1 MPMNISATFTTAP
14 SPITRPLPELASVH
28 MQQKGKF
35 EMAEIPAGPLVSA
48 DWVKDNLSNPKLR
61 IFEVSVDPGVY
72 AAAHI
77 PGAFNLDWHVDLVD
91 TVNRDIAS
99 REKLQAKLREAGVD
113 ADTNIVIYGDH
124 NNWFAAW
131 GAWVLDV
138 YGLGAKVKLLDGGRK
153 LWEARKLPVTAD
165 LPKFAASTL
174 TLADRNE
181 ALRARLTNVLDIAQ
195 GRVDGKLVDI
205 RSPDEYTGKIFAPEG
220 VKELSIRAGHVPGA
234 ENVPWGTIV
243 NEDGTFKPVD
253 EIRAIYAAKGVDG
266 TKPVITYCR
275 IGERSSHSWFA
286 LKRILGYDVR
296 NYDGSWTEYG
306 NAVGVPVENTA
317 GTVWLGK

>member
-1 MPMNISATFTTAP
+1 MSN
-14 SPITRPLPELASVH
+14 ASNS
-28 MQQKGKF
+28 
-35 EMAEIPAGPLVSA
+35 PLVTA
-48 DWVKDNLSNPKLR
+48 DWVQEHLNDPKVR

-72 AAAHI
+72 AAGHI
-77 PGAFNLDWHVDLVD
+77 PGAVNLDWHVDLVD
-91 TVNRDIAS
+91 TINRDIAP
-99 REKLQAKLREAGVD
+99 REKLQGKLREAGVEP
-113 ADTNIVIYGDH
+113 DTTIIIYGDH

-138 YGLGAKVKLLDGGRK
+138 YGLGGQVKLLDGGRK

-165 LPKFAASTL
+165 VPSFAASNITL
-174 TLADRNE
+174 SERNE
-181 ALRARLTNVLDIAQ
+181 TLRARLVDVLAFARGDIA
-195 GRVDGKLVDI
+195 GKLVDI
-205 RSPDEYTGKIFAPEG
+205 RSPDEYAGRIFAPEG

-234 ENVPWGTIV
+234 VNVPWATIV
-243 NEDGTFKPVD
+243 NDDGTFKPVD
-253 EIRAIYAAKGVDG
+253 EIRKIYADKGVDG
-266 TKPVITYCR
+266 SKPVITYCR

-306 NAVGVPVENTA
+306 NAVGVPVQNEA

>member
-1 MPMNISATFTTAP
+1 
-14 SPITRPLPELASVH
+14 
-28 MQQKGKF
+28 
-35 EMAEIPAGPLVSA
+35 MAADKSPLVTA
-48 DWVKDNLSNPKLR
+48 DWVSKNLDNPKVR

-72 AAAHI
+72 ERAHI
-77 PGAFNLDWHVDLVD
+77 PGAVNLDWHVDLVD

-99 REKLQAKLREAGVD
+99 REKLQETLRKAGVQN
-113 ADTNIVIYGDH
+113 DTTIVIYGDH

-138 YGLGAKVKLLDGGRK
+138 YGLGDQVKLLDGGRK

-165 LPKFAASTL
+165 VPNFPASTIAL
-174 TLADRNE
+174 SQRNE
-181 ALRARLTNVLDIAQ
+181 KLRARLADVLAIAE
-195 GRVDGKLVDI
+195 GRTRGKLIDI
-205 RSPDEYTGKIFAPEG
+205 RSPDEYQGKIFAPEG
-220 VKELSIRAGHVPGA
+220 VKELSIRAGHIPGA
-234 ENVPWGTIV
+234 ENVPWATIV
-243 NEDGTFKPVD
+243 NDDGTFKPVD

-266 TKPVITYCR
+266 SDPVVTYCR

-306 NAVGVPVENTA
+306 NAVGVPVTNKS
-317 GTVWLGK
+317 GTIWLGK

>member
-1 MPMNISATFTTAP
+1 MSNANDT
-14 SPITRPLPELASVH
+14 
-28 MQQKGKF
+28 
-35 EMAEIPAGPLVSA
+35 PLVTA
-48 DWVKDNLSNPKLR
+48 DWVEDHLSDPKVR

-72 AAAHI
+72 AAAHL
-77 PGAFNLDWHVDLVD
+77 PGAVNLDWHVDLVD
-91 TVNRDIAS
+91 TINRDIAP
-99 REKLQAKLREAGVD
+99 REKLEAKLREAGVE
-113 ADTNIVIYGDH
+113 ADTTIVIYGDH

-138 YGLGAKVKLLDGGRK
+138 YGLGAQVKLLDGGRK
-153 LWEARKLPVTAD
+153 LWEARKLPVTAEV
-165 LPKFAASTL
+165 PQFAHSNIS
-174 TLADRNE
+174 LAPRNE
-181 ALRARLTNVLDIAQ
+181 GLRARLADVLAFARNEVA
-195 GRVDGKLVDI
+195 GSLVDI
-205 RSPDEYTGKIFAPEG
+205 RSPDEYAGRVFAPEG

-234 ENVPWGTIV
+234 VNVPWATIV

-253 EIRAIYAAKGVDG
+253 EIRRIYADKGVDG
-266 TKPVITYCR
+266 SKPVITYCR

-306 NAVGVPVENTA
+306 NAVGVPVHNEA

>member
-1 MPMNISATFTTAP
+1 M
-14 SPITRPLPELASVH
+14 VD
-28 MQQKGKF
+28 
-35 EMAEIPAGPLVSA
+35 IPAGPLVTA
-48 DWVKDNLSNPKLR
+48 AWVEANLANPNIR

-72 AAAHI
+72 AAGHI
-77 PGAFNLDWHVDLVD
+77 PGAVNLDWHVDLVD

-99 REKLQAKLREAGVD
+99 REKLEGKLRAAGVD
-113 ADTNIVIYGDH
+113 ADTTIVIYGDH

-131 GAWVLDV
+131 GAWVLEI

-153 LWEARKLPVTAD
+153 LWEASKLPVTAEV
-165 LPKFAASTL
+165 PSFTASNL
-174 TLADRNE
+174 ILAERNE
-181 ALRARLTNVLDIAQ
+181 ALRARLPNVLDIAQ
-195 GRVDGKLVDI
+195 GRIDGKLVDI
-205 RSPDEYTGKIFAPEG
+205 RSPDEYSGKIFAPEG

-253 EIRAIYAAKGVDG
+253 DIRAIYAAKGVDG
-266 TKPVITYCR
+266 SKPVITYCR

-317 GTVWLGK
+317 GTIWLGK

>member
-1 MPMNISATFTTAP
+1 
-14 SPITRPLPELASVH
+14 
-28 MQQKGKF
+28 
-35 EMAEIPAGPLVSA
+35 MANNDKSPLVTA
-48 DWVKDNLSNPKLR
+48 DWVQANLGNPKVR

-77 PGAFNLDWHVDLVD
+77 PGAVNLDWHVDLVD

-99 REKLQAKLREAGVD
+99 REKLEAKLRAAGVEP
-113 ADTNIVIYGDH
+113 DTTIVIYGDH

-138 YGLGAKVKLLDGGRK
+138 YGLGANVQLLDGGRK
-153 LWEARKLPVTAD
+153 LWEARSLPMTAEV
-165 LPKFAASTL
+165 PSFPASSITL
-174 TLADRNE
+174 TERNE
-181 ALRARLTNVLDIAQ
+181 KLRARLADVLAIAE
-195 GRVDGKLVDI
+195 GREAGRLIDI
-205 RSPDEYTGKIFAPEG
+205 RSPDEYAGKIFAPEG

-234 ENVPWGTIV
+234 ENVPWATIV
-243 NEDGTFKPVD
+243 NDDGTFKSVD
-253 EIRAIYAAKGVDG
+253 EIRAIYAAKGIDG
-266 TKPVITYCR
+266 SLPVVTYCR

-306 NAVGVPVENTA
+306 NAVGVPVTNKT

>member
-1 MPMNISATFTTAP
+1 MSKL
-14 SPITRPLPELASVH
+14 SDS
-28 MQQKGKF
+28 
-35 EMAEIPAGPLVSA
+35 PLVTA
-48 DWVKDNLSNPKLR
+48 DWVKAHLDDPKVR

-72 AAAHI
+72 AASHV
-77 PGAFNLDWHVDLVD
+77 PGAVNLDWHVDLVD

-99 REKLQAKLREAGVD
+99 REKLQDKLRAAGVGS
-113 ADTNIVIYGDH
+113 DTTIVIYGDH

-138 YGLGAKVKLLDGGRK
+138 YGLGRQVKLLDGGRK

-165 LPKFAASTL
+165 VPGFSASNIAL
-174 TLADRNE
+174 GERNE
-181 ALRARLTNVLDIAQ
+181 ALRARLVDVLAFAR
-195 GRVDGKLVDI
+195 GEVAGKLVDI
-205 RSPDEYTGKIFAPEG
+205 RSPDEYAGRIFAPEG

-234 ENVPWGTIV
+234 VNVPWATIV
-243 NEDGTFKPVD
+243 NDDGTFKPVD
-253 EIRAIYAAKGVDG
+253 EIRRIYADKGVDG
-266 TKPVITYCR
+266 SRPVITYCR

-306 NAVGVPVENTA
+306 NAVGVPVQNEA

>member
-1 MPMNISATFTTAP
+1 
-14 SPITRPLPELASVH
+14 
-28 MQQKGKF
+28 
-35 EMAEIPAGPLVSA
+35 MAEIPAGPLVSA
-48 DWVKDNLSNPKLR
+48 DWVKDNLDNPKLR

-113 ADTNIVIYGDH
+113 TDTNIVIYGDH

-165 LPKFAASTL
+165 LPKFAGSIL

>member
-1 MPMNISATFTTAP
+1 
-14 SPITRPLPELASVH
+14 
-28 MQQKGKF
+28 
-35 EMAEIPAGPLVSA
+35 MADIPAGPLVTA
-48 DWVKDNLSNPKLR
+48 DWVAANLDNPNLR

-77 PGAFNLDWHVDLVD
+77 PGAVNLDWHVDLVD

-99 REKLQAKLREAGVD
+99 REKLQAKLRAAGVTPE
-113 ADTNIVIYGDH
+113 TNIVIYGDH

-138 YGLGAKVKLLDGGRK
+138 YGLGAQVKLLDGGRK
-153 LWEARKLPVTAD
+153 LWEARKLPVTAEV
-165 LPKFAASTL
+165 PGFAASNL
-174 TLADRNE
+174 TLGERNE
-181 ALRARLTNVLDIAQ
+181 ALRARLPNVLDIAQ

-205 RSPDEYTGKIFAPEG
+205 RSPDEYSGKIFAPEG

-243 NEDGTFKPVD
+243 NDDGTFKPVED
-253 EIRAIYAAKGVDG
+253 IRAIYAAKGVDG
-266 TKPVITYCR
+266 SKPVITYCR

-286 LKRILGYDVR
+286 LKRMLGYDVR

-317 GTVWLGK
+317 GTIWLGK

>member
-1 MPMNISATFTTAP
+1 MTTTP
-14 SPITRPLPELASVH
+14 SS
-28 MQQKGKF
+28 
-35 EMAEIPAGPLVSA
+35 PLVTA
-48 DWVKDNLSNPKLR
+48 DWVKDNLSNPKVR
-61 IFEVSVDPGVY
+61 IFEVSVNPEVY
-72 AAAHI
+72 AAGHI
-77 PGAFNLDWHVDLVD
+77 PGAVNLDWHVDLVD

-99 REKLQAKLREAGVD
+99 KEKLQKTLRAAGVNPD
-113 ADTNIVIYGDH
+113 MTIVIYGDH

-138 YGLGAKVKLLDGGRK
+138 YGLGDNVKLLDGGRK
-153 LWEARKLPVTAD
+153 YWEAHKLPLTAEV
-165 LPKFAASTL
+165 PAFKASSL
-174 TLADRNE
+174 TLGNRNE
-181 ALRARLTNVLDIAQ
+181 ALRARLTNVLDFAQ
-195 GRVDGKLVDI
+195 GRVAGSLVDI

-234 ENVPWGTIV
+234 VNVPWATIV
-243 NEDGTFKPVD
+243 NEDGTFKPVE
-253 EIRAIYAAKGVDG
+253 EIRKIYAGKGVDG
-266 TKPVITYCR
+266 SKPIITYCR

-306 NAVGVPVENTA
+306 NAVGVPVTNKT

>member
-1 MPMNISATFTTAP
+1 
-14 SPITRPLPELASVH
+14 
-28 MQQKGKF
+28 
-35 EMAEIPAGPLVSA
+35 MAEKSPLVTA
-48 DWVKDNLSNPKLR
+48 DWVRDNLDTPSVRL
-61 IFEVSVDPGVY
+61 FEVSVEPDLY
-72 AAAHI
+72 ARAHL
-77 PGAFNLDWHVDLVD
+77 PGAVNLDWHVDLVD

-99 REKLQAKLREAGVD
+99 REKLEAKLREAGVGP
-113 ADTNIVIYGDH
+113 DTTIVIYGDN

-138 YGLGAKVKLLDGGRK
+138 YGLGANVRLLDGGRR
-153 LWEARKLPVTAD
+153 LWEARGLPMTAEV
-165 LPKFAASTL
+165 PSFAPSTL
-174 TLADRNE
+174 TLGARDE
-181 ALRARLTNVLDIAQ
+181 SLRARLPDVLAIAE
-195 GRVDGKLVDI
+195 GRVPGRLIDI
-205 RSPDEYTGKIFAPEG
+205 RSPDEYEGRIFAPEG

-234 ENVPWGTIV
+234 ENVPWATIV
-243 NEDGTFKPVD
+243 IDVGTFKPVE

-266 TKPVITYCR
+266 SLPVVTYCR

-306 NAVGVPVENTA
+306 NAVGVPVTNRS

>member
-1 MPMNISATFTTAP
+1 MSEAKAN
-14 SPITRPLPELASVH
+14 
-28 MQQKGKF
+28 
-35 EMAEIPAGPLVSA
+35 PLVTA
-48 DWVKDNLSNPKLR
+48 DWVKDHLKDPKVR

-72 AAAHI
+72 AKAHI

-99 REKLQAKLREAGVD
+99 RDKLQGTLRKAGVEP
-113 ADTNIVIYGDH
+113 DTTIVIYGDN

-138 YGLGAKVKLLDGGRK
+138 YGLGANVKLLDGGRK
-153 LWEARKLPVTAD
+153 LWEAHGLPVTAD
-165 LPKFAASTL
+165 VPSFPASSITL
-174 TLADRNE
+174 SERNE
-181 ALRARLTNVLDIAQ
+181 KLRARLADVLAVAE
-195 GRVDGKLVDI
+195 GRVAGKLIDI

-220 VKELSIRAGHVPGA
+220 VKELSIRAGHIPGA
-234 ENVPWGTIV
+234 ENVPWATIV
-243 NEDGTFKPVD
+243 NDDGTFKPVD
-253 EIRAIYAAKGVDG
+253 EIRKIYAAKGVDG
-266 TKPVITYCR
+266 SKPVITYCR

-306 NAVGVPVENTA
+306 NAVGVPVTNKS
-317 GTVWLGK
+317 GTIWLGK

>member
-1 MPMNISATFTTAP
+1 
-14 SPITRPLPELASVH
+14 
-28 MQQKGKF
+28 
-35 EMAEIPAGPLVSA
+35 MADIPAGPLVSA
-48 DWVKDNLSNPKLR
+48 DWVKDNLNNPKLR

-77 PGAFNLDWHVDLVD
+77 PGAVNLDWHVDLVD

-165 LPKFAASTL
+165 LPKTAASNL

-253 EIRAIYAAKGVDG
+253 EIRRIYAAKGVDG
-266 TKPVITYCR
+266 SKPVITYCR

>member
-1 MPMNISATFTTAP
+1 MSI
-14 SPITRPLPELASVH
+14 IPE
-28 MQQKGKF
+28 
-35 EMAEIPAGPLVSA
+35 GPLVTA
-48 DWVKDNLSNPKLR
+48 DWTAANLENPKVR
-61 IFEVSVDPGVY
+61 IFEVSVDPQVY

-77 PGAFNLDWHVDLVD
+77 PGAVNLDWHVDLVD

-99 REKLQAKLREAGVD
+99 REKLEAKLRAAGVEKD
-113 ADTNIVIYGDH
+113 STIVIYGDH

-138 YGLGAKVKLLDGGRK
+138 YGLGAQVKLLDGGRK
-153 LWEARKLPVTAD
+153 LWEARGLPLNAEVPA
-165 LPKFAASTL
+165 PNPSAITL
-174 TLADRNE
+174 SSRNE
-181 ALRARLTNVLDIAQ
+181 KLRARLVDVLAVAE
-195 GRVDGKLVDI
+195 GRTAGNLVDI
-205 RSPDEYTGKIFAPEG
+205 RSPDEYSGKIFAPEG

-234 ENVPWGTIV
+234 VNVPWATIV

-253 EIRAIYAAKGVDG
+253 EIRRIYADKGVDG
-266 TKPVITYCR
+266 SKPVITYCR

-286 LKRILGYDVR
+286 LKRILGYEVR

-306 NAVGVPVENTA
+306 NAVGVPVQNDT

>member
-1 MPMNISATFTTAP
+1 MSNSNK
-14 SPITRPLPELASVH
+14 S
-28 MQQKGKF
+28 
-35 EMAEIPAGPLVSA
+35 PLVSV
-48 DWVKDNLSNPKLR
+48 DWLKDKLDDPKIR

-72 AAAHI
+72 ARAHI
-77 PGAFNLDWHVDLVD
+77 PGAINLDWHVDLVD

-99 REKLQAKLREAGVD
+99 REKLQNTLRKAGVE
-113 ADTNIVIYGDH
+113 TGTTIVIYGDH

-138 YGLGAKVKLLDGGRK
+138 YGLGDNVKLLDGGRK
-153 LWEARKLPVTAD
+153 LWEARKLPATAAV
-165 LPKFAASTL
+165 PSFPASSITL
-174 TLADRNE
+174 SSRNE
-181 ALRARLTNVLDIAQ
+181 RLRARLPDVLAIAE
-195 GRVDGKLVDI
+195 GRVVGKLIDI

-220 VKELSIRAGHVPGA
+220 VKELSIRAGHIPGA

-243 NEDGTFKPVD
+243 NDDGTFKPVD
-253 EIRAIYAAKGVDG
+253 QIRAIYAAKGVDG
-266 TKPVITYCR
+266 SQPVVTYCR

-306 NAVGVPVENTA
+306 NAVGVPVTNKS
-317 GTVWLGK
+317 GTIWLGK